1 MYSCILSIG
10 VILEVTEYTKGMT
23 KYTRRVLEYTLTLSV
38 LGIITYLSIYS
49 ENISPSMVR

>member
-23 KYTRRVLEYTLTLSV
+23 EYTRRVLEYTLTLGV
-38 LGIITYLSIYS
+38 LGIITYLSI
-49 ENISPSMVR
+49 